1 MSKNQSPEMD
11 TGDKITFAVVF
22 GFPLLLLIIFMTG
35 LLVTREAIPNHCY
48 INHQTTD
55 TPIETRNYKPSRSWS
70 THEWGWCFNPTK
82 ATYEGCWKDED
93 HYEPATFEWRY
104 VGTEDWAKETREPAG
119 TDNEHPYRRVT
130 EYDVQICDGR
140 SQHADKNGQIESHQ
154 VSVSYYI

>member
-11 TGDKITFAVVF
+11 TGDKITFAILF

-70 THEWGWCFNPTK
+70 THQSHLRGVL
-82 ATYEGCWKDED
+82 EG
-93 HYEPATFEWRY
+93 
-104 VGTEDWAKETREPAG
+104 
-119 TDNEHPYRRVT
+119 RRPLRT
-130 EYDVQICDGR
+130 G
-140 SQHADKNGQIESHQ
+140 NL
-154 VSVSYYI
+154 

>member
-11 TGDKITFAVVF
+11 TGDKITFAILF

-35 LLVTREAIPNHCY
+35 LLVSREAIPNHCY

-82 ATYEGCWKDED
+82 SHLRGVLEG
-93 HYEPATFEWRY
+93 
-104 VGTEDWAKETREPAG
+104 
-119 TDNEHPYRRVT
+119 RRPLRT
-130 EYDVQICDGR
+130 G
-140 SQHADKNGQIESHQ
+140 NL
-154 VSVSYYI
+154 